1 MRLHLLLSLGSCPN
15 VRRMRSICKK
25 GRARFHTLKDMEPA
39 NGLFPYFLKS
49 SADGTLRFENKEI
62 SFGPYGDS
70 FYEYQL

>member
-1 MRLHLLLSLGSCPN
+1 
-15 VRRMRSICKK
+15 
-25 GRARFHTLKDMEPA
+25 MEPA

-62 SFGPYGDS
+62 SFVSYGDS